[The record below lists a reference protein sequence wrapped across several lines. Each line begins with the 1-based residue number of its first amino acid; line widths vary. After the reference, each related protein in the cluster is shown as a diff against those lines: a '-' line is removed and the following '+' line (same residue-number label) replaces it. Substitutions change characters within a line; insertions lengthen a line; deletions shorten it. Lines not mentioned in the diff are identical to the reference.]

1 MRTSGLMLL
10 VLAMLAVASCS
21 VVGGT
26 NIVPT
31 TGDTANDISAAQ
43 RYVPDLPGYIS
54 TNASNITDAISA
66 VTGGASLISGNLL
79 GTALVA
85 QIDSMIQCY
94 QDVGAAAAK
103 VYVQVDI
110 ASIAQGQVPSAGA
123 LAVLN
128 QDRII
133 NNFLPCALGSNNAR
147 GLSAQAENP
156 QPCAGSG
163 SFTVNNET
171 LYYMYAATEQNLCN
185 QFQSLF
191 PSR

>member
-147 GLSAQAENP
+147 GLSAQSENP